1 MAEIFLSPKASKARV
16 RAAENA
22 RRNRAEIVREL
33 SWGRV
38 TRRELIKMGLIT
50 SAGLLV
56 PIGGLNP
63 FVSSA
68 SADDSG
74 IPRSPLFG
82 CQPFT
87 QPMPRFDVLPRNPV
101 SVLNPQPTALASWIA
116 LRPRY
121 GLKLGLRN
129 STKNRK
135 PR

>member
-22 RRNRAEIVREL
+22 RRNRAEIVREF

-50 SAGLLV
+50 RAGLLL
-56 PIGGLNP
+56 PIRALNP

-87 QPMPRFDVLPRNPV
+87 QPMPRFDVPP
-101 SVLNPQPTALASWIA
+101 
-116 LRPRY
+116 
-121 GLKLGLRN
+121 
-129 STKNRK
+129 RK
-135 PR
+135 PAPAPHPHPA

>member
-22 RRNRAEIVREL
+22 RRNRAEIVQEF

-63 FVSSA
+63 FGSSA
-68 SADDSG
+68 SADHSA
-74 IPRSPLFG
+74 IPRSPLVG
-82 CQPFT
+82 WQAFT
-87 QPMPRFDVLPRNPV
+87 QPMPRCDLLPRYPV
-101 SVLNPQPTALASWIA
+101 PVLNRHPPAL
-116 LRPRY
+116 
-121 GLKLGLRN
+121 
-129 STKNRK
+129 
-135 PR
+135 